1 VIWDLTARQR
11 MILRWVGYPVFYFFA
26 LFLFALWTFPF
37 DRVKHRVVAE
47 FNRSQADASGMRLEI
62 DEMSWYWFSGV
73 EAQGIRVITPAPA
86 PEAGAKPKRP
96 ELYQVDDLHI
106 RYSILS
112 ALVGSSEVSFGLEA
126 LDGSVDGYVA
136 DEDGE
141 DDEGEVRTVSIEF
154 SQLGIS
160 GMPLLAGAVGL
171 PITGFLTGKVELK
184 LPEKKL
190 SKGDGS
196 IELEI
201 TDLTVGDGK
210 AKIRDTIALPKLNA
224 GKLELVA
231 AAKSGHLNIEKFK
244 AKGPDL
250 ELESTGKMRL
260 RDPFATSRADLGLKF
275 MFTDRY
281 KTKDDMTKGL
291 FGEPGSTV
299 PGLFDLD
306 AKNKRAKQSDGFY
319 SWRVTGAF
327 TSLSFRPAP
336 TVSKT
341 RTTKSRRT
349 TRRTRTTKTRKSTK
363 GSSSTKKR

>member
-1 VIWDLTARQR
+1 MWDLTARQR
-11 MILRWVGYPVFYFFA
+11 MILRWVGYPVFYLCA
-26 LFLFALWTFPF
+26 LILFAFWTFPF

-47 FNRSQADASGMRLEI
+47 FNRAQADASGMRLEI
-62 DEMSWYWFSGV
+62 DDMSWYWLSGV

-86 PEAGAKPKRP
+86 PEAEAKPKRRQV
-96 ELYQVDDLHI
+96 YQVDDLHV
-106 RYSILS
+106 RYSILG
-112 ALVGSSEVSFGLEA
+112 ALTGSSEVSFGLEA
-126 LDGSVDGYVA
+126 LDGAVDGYVA
-136 DEDGE
+136 DEE
-141 DDEGEVRTVSIEF
+141 EVRAISIEF
-154 SQLGIS
+154 DRLGIS
-160 GMPLLAGAVGL
+160 GMPLLASAVGL
-171 PITGFLTGKVELK
+171 PMTGVLTGTVELQ

-224 GKLELVA
+224 GKLKLLA
-231 AAKSGHLNIEKFK
+231 TAKSGHVNIEKF
-244 AKGPDL
+244 AATGPDL

-260 RDPFATSRADLGLKF
+260 RDPFATSRADLSLKF
-275 MFTDRY
+275 KFADRY

-291 FGEPGSTV
+291 FGEPGSKV

-327 TSLSFRPAP
+327 ANLTFRPAP
-336 TVSKT
+336 KAREKT
-341 RTTKSRRT
+341 RSKKSRRA
-349 TRRTRTTKTRKSTK
+349 TRRRAKRKSRK
-363 GSSSTKKR
+363 TKKTK